1 MELAHHL
8 ILIGAGLVV
17 LSIFAGLVSSR
28 IGAPL
33 LLVFLALGML
43 AGEDGPGGLRFGDFD
58 EAYLAG
64 SLALAIIL
72 FDGGLRTTRQHF
84 QVAWAPSLPLAT
96 IGVVLTAIVTGAAAA
111 LLLDLHWA
119 QGMLVGSIVASTDAA
134 AVFFILHLR
143 GLHLRERVAATLEV
157 ESGLNDPM
165 AIFLTI
171 LGVHLLQAGMLE
183 VSWATAG
190 EVSALFLRQIVGGT
204 ALGIIGGVALLRLI
218 NRLDIAPGLYPILA
232 LAAAML
238 IFAIAQTLETSG
250 FLAIYLVGFIL
261 GSRRHRATQLIA
273 RFSDGISWL
282 AQILMFLMLGLL
294 VTPSSLLPDVLPSI
308 GVALVLIFIARPI
321 AVWLC
326 LIPFRFTPRERA
338 FIAWVGLR
346 GAVPIFLAT
355 IPVLAGVEGG
365 FVFFSVAF
373 VVVLTSMI
381 VQGWTVPVLARRL
394 GLELPPLPQAPVH
407 AELDLPGSSDRGMAA
422 YTVQPFSMAARRRLD
437 RIRLPDGIAIVSI
450 IRDGKMQRV
459 EDIARLAPNDY
470 VLIMAPAEQM
480 GTLDR
485 LFAPGLQRSGRSHRE
500 EMVGEFVLDGAAN
513 LGAIADL
520 YDFPVPS
527 ALRHL
532 TVGRFMR
539 LMLGGKARPGSRL
552 HVGEVDLTVRAVEE
566 GRIVK
571 VGLDP
576 DPPASNRRQLHEIR
590 IWLLAAI
597 DSLRQSLPRGLKAK
611 AE

>member
-28 IGAPL
+28 VGAPL

-58 EAYLAG
+58 RAYLAG

-84 QVAWAPSLPLAT
+84 LRAWAPSLPLAT
-96 IGVVLTAIVTGAAAA
+96 IGVMLTAIVTGAAAT
-111 LLLDLHWA
+111 LLLGLHWG

-143 GLHLRERVAATLEV
+143 GLRLRERVAATLEV

-165 AIFLTI
+165 AIFLTM
-171 LGVHLLQAGMLE
+171 LGVHLLQSGMLT
-183 VSWATAG
+183 VSWDTAG
-190 EVSALFLRQIVGGT
+190 EVSVLFLRQIVGGGL
-204 ALGIIGGVALLRLI
+204 LGFVGGMLLLRLI

-232 LAAAML
+232 MAGAML

-261 GSRRHRATQLIA
+261 GSRRHRATQLIS

-294 VTPSSLLPDVLPSI
+294 VTPSALLPNLLPSVA
-308 GVALVLIFIARPI
+308 VALVLIFVARPL

-326 LIPFRFTPRERA
+326 LMPFRFSRREVA

-355 IPVLAGVEGG
+355 IPVLAGVEDG

-373 VVVLTSMI
+373 VVVLISMI
-381 VQGWTVPVLARRL
+381 VQGWTVPALARVL
-394 GLELPPLPQAPVH
+394 GLELPPHPEAPVH
-407 AELDLPGSSDRGMAA
+407 AELDLPGTGERGMAA

-437 RIRLPDGIAIVSI
+437 RMRLPDDIAIVAI
-450 IRDGKMQRV
+450 IRDGKMQKV
-459 EDIARLAPNDY
+459 ESIARLAPNDY
-470 VLIMAPAEQM
+470 VLVIAKADQMA
-480 GTLDR
+480 TLDR
-485 LFAPGLQRSGRSHRE
+485 LFAPSLQKSGRSHRE
-500 EMVGEFVLDGAAN
+500 EMLGEFVLDGTGN
-513 LGAIADL
+513 LGAVADL
-520 YDFPVPS
+520 YEFPVPR

-539 LMLGGKARPGSRL
+539 LALGGKARPGSRL
-552 HVGEVDLTVRAVEE
+552 HVGEVDLTVRAVEG

-576 DPPASNRRQLHEIR
+576 DPPASSRRQLHGLR
-590 IWLLAAI
+590 IWRLAAI
-597 DSLRQSLPRGLKAK
+597 DALRRMMPGTLRTG
-611 AE
+611 

>member
-28 IGAPL
+28 VGAPL

-58 EAYLAG
+58 RAYLAG

-84 QVAWAPSLPLAT
+84 LRAWAPSLPLAT
-96 IGVVLTAIVTGAAAA
+96 IGVMLTAIVTGAAAT
-111 LLLDLHWA
+111 LLLGLHWG

-143 GLHLRERVAATLEV
+143 GLRLRERVAATLEV

-165 AIFLTI
+165 AIFLTM
-171 LGVHLLQAGMLE
+171 LGVHLLQSGMLT
-183 VSWATAG
+183 VSWDTAG
-190 EVSALFLRQIVGGT
+190 EVSVLFLRQIVGGGL
-204 ALGIIGGVALLRLI
+204 LGFVGGMLLLRLI

-232 LAAAML
+232 MAGAML

-261 GSRRHRATQLIA
+261 GSRRHRATQLIS

-294 VTPSSLLPDVLPSI
+294 VTPSALLPNLLPSVA
-308 GVALVLIFIARPI
+308 VALVLIFVARPL

-326 LIPFRFTPRERA
+326 LMPFRFSGREVA

-355 IPVLAGVEGG
+355 IPVLAGVEDG

-373 VVVLTSMI
+373 VVVLISMI
-381 VQGWTVPVLARRL
+381 VQGWTVPALARVL
-394 GLELPPLPQAPVH
+394 GLELPPHPEAPVH
-407 AELDLPGSSDRGMAA
+407 AELDLPGTGERGMAA

-437 RIRLPDGIAIVSI
+437 RMRLPDDIAIVAI
-450 IRDGKMQRV
+450 IRDGKMQKV
-459 EDIARLAPNDY
+459 ESIARLAPNDY
-470 VLIMAPAEQM
+470 VLVIAKADQMA
-480 GTLDR
+480 TLDR
-485 LFAPGLQRSGRSHRE
+485 LFAPSLQKSGRSHRE
-500 EMVGEFVLDGAAN
+500 EMLGEFVLDGTGN
-513 LGAIADL
+513 LGAVADL
-520 YDFPVPS
+520 YEFPVPR

-539 LMLGGKARPGSRL
+539 LALGGKARPGSRL
-552 HVGEVDLTVRAVEE
+552 HVGEVDLTVRAVEG

-576 DPPASNRRQLHEIR
+576 DPPASSRRQLHGLR
-590 IWLLAAI
+590 IWRLAAI
-597 DSLRQSLPRGLKAK
+597 DALRRMMPGTLRTG
-611 AE
+611 